1 MSELL
6 VTAYLSMAAYAMIK
20 ACEHGLVRLANQ

>member
-6 VTAYLSMAAYAMIK
+6 VTVCLSMAACAMVK
-20 ACEHGLVRLANQ
+20 VCEHGLVRLANQ